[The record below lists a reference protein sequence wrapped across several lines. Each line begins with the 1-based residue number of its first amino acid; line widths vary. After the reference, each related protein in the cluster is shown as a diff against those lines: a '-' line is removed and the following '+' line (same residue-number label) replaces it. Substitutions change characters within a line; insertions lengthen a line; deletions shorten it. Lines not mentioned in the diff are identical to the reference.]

1 MIMNSALLLLVRSVS
16 TALLSMAGGNWVL
29 VYYVS
34 DMGLYFM
41 YKILRRDF
49 WHWAPLVGAANVV
62 WSILNRLIV
71 KVLVGHTGVIQFR
84 GAGEMGGCYF
94 AFDMVRDRPLSY
106 LLRPLQPRQHAN
118 LCCTLADHGAR
129 CLVRRHSRL
138 LRESRR
144 ARG

>member
-1 MIMNSALLLLVRSVS
+1 MNSALLLLVRSVS
-16 TALLSMAGGNWVL
+16 MALLSMAGGNWVL
-29 VYYVS
+29 VYYAS

-94 AFDMVRDRPLSY
+94 AFDLVRDRPL
-106 LLRPLQPRQHAN
+106 
-118 LCCTLADHGAR
+118 
-129 CLVRRHSRL
+129 
-138 LRESRR
+138 
-144 ARG
+144 

>member
-1 MIMNSALLLLVRSVS
+1 MNSALLLLVRSVS

-29 VYYVS
+29 VYYAS

-94 AFDMVRDRPLSY
+94 AFNMVRAS
-106 LLRPLQPRQHAN
+106 
-118 LCCTLADHGAR
+118 
-129 CLVRRHSRL
+129 
-138 LRESRR
+138 ESRHVACSR
-144 ARG
+144 PI